1 MRMIRLLNVGRFKA
15 DWWKQAAEDYARRIG
30 RFVPFEEK
38 HVPDGAASLPP
49 ERRMHAEG
57 ERLLALVEPRD
68 HLIVLDERGRSL
80 PSEGLARELGRLLD
94 DPGAR
99 PCFVVGGAWGLSPEV
114 KAAARQSIALGP
126 MTLPHE
132 LARVVLL
139 EQLYRALS
147 ILKGLP
153 YHHE

>member
-1 MRMIRLLNVGRFKA
+1 MRMIRLLSVGRFKA
-15 DWWKQAAEDYARRIG
+15 DWWKRAAEDYSRRIA

-38 HVPDGAASLPP
+38 YAPDGAASLPP
-49 ERRMHAEG
+49 EKRMQAEG
-57 ERLLALVEPRD
+57 ERLLTMLEPKD
-68 HLIVLDERGRSL
+68 FVIVLDERGRAL
-80 PSEGLARELGRLLD
+80 PSETLARELARQLD
-94 DPGAR
+94 DPGSR
-99 PCFVVGGAWGLSPEV
+99 PCFVVGGAWGLDPAV
-114 KAAARQSIALGP
+114 KAAARQVISLGP